1 LNPGNSPAPLGNQR
15 IAPIDQVKT
24 ALESRRFDENP
35 VVLGNQ
41 SDLLEQLNQ
50 AYRARASWCGTDGLG
65 SGNEQSTQQLLAIMK
80 AHRILKNKIIKLIY
94 SNYLYCLFIAIS
106 RMESNIE

>member
-1 LNPGNSPAPLGNQR
+1 LNPGNSPAPLGNQS

-24 ALESRRFDENP
+24 ALESRRFDKNP

-50 AYRARASWCGTDGLG
+50 AYRARAS
-65 SGNEQSTQQLLAIMK
+65 
-80 AHRILKNKIIKLIY
+80 
-94 SNYLYCLFIAIS
+94 
-106 RMESNIE
+106 

>member
-35 VVLGNQ
+35 ILLGNQ
-41 SDLLEQLNQ
+41 SDLLGQLDH
-50 AYRARASWCGTDGLG
+50 AHRARASWYGANGLG
-65 SGNEQSTQQLLAIMK
+65 SDNE
-80 AHRILKNKIIKLIY
+80 
-94 SNYLYCLFIAIS
+94 
-106 RMESNIE
+106 